1 MIQPSLNKQL
11 ADAVG
16 ALAEASEYYTA
27 PPAPQHLVTV
37 RCWFHMER
45 RTLFYCELDQSQ
57 MGYVELPNNS
67 ITVEIPT

>member
-1 MIQPSLNKQL
+1 M
-11 ADAVG
+11 
-16 ALAEASEYYTA
+16 SELIIGREGTL
-27 PPAPQHLVTV
+27 PLVTV

-67 ITVEIPT
+67 ITVEVPLCEGWKMMPKGEGT